1 MWTRVLNW
9 LDSRTGYRALLH
21 HLLDEPLPPGTGWAF
36 TTGSV
41 VSLLLGVQVVT
52 GVVLGMYYVPSP
64 ALAWD
69 SVQYIMQSL
78 PMGWLVR
85 GLHFWG
91 ASFIVVATLVHLGR
105 VFVLGSYKA
114 PREVTWLTGLVSLLM
129 ILGFALSG
137 YLLPWD
143 QKAYWATTV
152 TVNVARSA
160 PVVGEALATMLRGGE
175 HLGALT
181 LGRWYAA
188 HVFILPLLLGL
199 FVVAHLALMRR
210 HGISGPITPRQ
221 GAPVAFFPWHVMKDT
236 VMMAG
241 AFSGLLVVALLLKAP
256 LDPVANPA
264 DASYVPRPEWYFLW
278 LVQLLKYFPGPLEPV
293 GTQLV
298 PGALVGFLLLLP
310 FLLLTAWLPAQRFF
324 QPVTESNIQ
333 LPESAERKMIP
344 NQYRT
349 YRLDVAGL
357 SAFLSQI
364 PMEFTAA
371 AQAKTAIV
379 EFPSANGAMERFAV
393 WKVLAVE
400 PVVYD
405 QQPEL
410 RTFGGVS
417 LDNPGKTIR
426 GSVTVRGFQ
435 LLIMKPDMEIE
446 YIDPYAAGQTNYYMA
461 YDRRDY
467 PEAMRSKAPGAWIP
481 SDDAA
486 ETADF
491 PYVPAAEQR
500 NLLPEL
506 VNLRVFRI
514 GVACTG
520 EFSQDQGGTLDL
532 AWAAV
537 IEKTNRVSAIF
548 ERDIALRLQLVASSK
563 AATFLNPSTDP
574 FVGTTVDAWMTQA
587 PTVLA
592 QFVGENNYDVGHVYA
607 RYLGGAAIGVAG
619 GIACVGSKGRGCSAG
634 YGDYGDGFISVIG
647 QEIGHQFSAGHTWNR
662 CGGGGGRDGG
672 EAYEP
677 GSGTTIM
684 SYAGA
689 CGSDNVQN
697 YTDLYYHSGSIEKIR
712 FFYTLGSGV
721 CASSNPT
728 GNHRPEVTLPYQDNF
743 FIPIGTPFELRG
755 SATDADGDTLSYV
768 WEQVDLGPECP
779 LDSPLSSAPLFR
791 TRPPRPKY
799 QPLFP
804 APEHGAE

>member
-278 LVQLLKYFPGPLEPV
+278 LFQLLKYFPGPLEPV

-310 FLLLTAWLPAQRFF
+310 FLDRRPDRHPWARARRPFTVAMLG
-324 QPVTESNIQ
+324 
-333 LPESAERKMIP
+333 
-344 NQYRT
+344 
-349 YRLDVAGL
+349 VAG
-357 SAFLSQI
+357 
-364 PMEFTAA
+364 
-371 AQAKTAIV
+371 
-379 EFPSANGAMERFAV
+379 
-393 WKVLAVE
+393 VL
-400 PVVYD
+400 
-405 QQPEL
+405 
-410 RTFGGVS
+410 
-417 LDNPGKTIR
+417 
-426 GSVTVRGFQ
+426 
-435 LLIMKPDMEIE
+435 
-446 YIDPYAAGQTNYYMA
+446 
-461 YDRRDY
+461 
-467 PEAMRSKAPGAWIP
+467 
-481 SDDAA
+481 
-486 ETADF
+486 
-491 PYVPAAEQR
+491 
-500 NLLPEL
+500 
-506 VNLRVFRI
+506 
-514 GVACTG
+514 TG
-520 EFSQDQGGTLDL
+520 L
-532 AWAAV
+532 
-537 IEKTNRVSAIF
+537 
-548 ERDIALRLQLVASSK
+548 
-563 AATFLNPSTDP
+563 
-574 FVGTTVDAWMTQA
+574 
-587 PTVLA
+587 TVLGLRDA
-592 QFVGENNYDVGHVYA
+592 PPTEDGATWGLVPLGGQALVMGEGATCSRCHVD
-607 RYLGGAAIGVAG
+607 GGAAAPLTRVRLRRDDEWLLNHVVDPVAIAPGV
-619 GIACVGSKGRGCSAG
+619 RTE
-634 YGDYGDGFISVIG
+634 D
-647 QEIGHQFSAGHTWNR
+647 
-662 CGGGGGRDGG
+662 
-672 EAYEP
+672 EP
-677 GSGTTIM
+677 APRS
-684 SYAGA
+684 
-689 CGSDNVQN
+689 
-697 YTDLYYHSGSIEKIR
+697 
-712 FFYTLGSGV
+712 TLGRYGPQAVVAYLRRLEAGTAVPAVSPDVALAASTFVGV
-721 CASSNPT
+721 CAT
-728 GNHRPEVTLPYQDNF
+728 CHRL
-743 FIPIGTPFELRG
+743 
-755 SATDADGDTLSYV
+755 DG
-768 WEQVDLGPECP
+768 EGGQVGPELTDVGARYDREALQALLENGQGRMP
-779 LDSPLSSAPLFR
+779 GFAKRLAPDQLQALVHYLASR
-791 TRPPRPKY
+791 K
-799 QPLFP
+799 
-804 APEHGAE
+804 